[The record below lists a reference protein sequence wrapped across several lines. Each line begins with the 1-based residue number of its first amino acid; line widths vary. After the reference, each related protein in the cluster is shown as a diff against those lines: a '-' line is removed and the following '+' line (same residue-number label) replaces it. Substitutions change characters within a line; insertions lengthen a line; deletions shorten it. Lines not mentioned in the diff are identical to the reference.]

1 MTQQEVWKVI
11 EEYPD
16 YEVSNMGRL
25 WSWKRNKY
33 MKLTLVN
40 RYVRVVLRNTNQT
53 KSFPIHRLVANAFIP
68 NPDNKPV
75 VDHIDGDAMNNQV
88 NNLRW
93 ATFQENSSN
102 SKRHKPTITG
112 VKGIILQKKLY
123 RVRIMFNGKQNS
135 VGYYK
140 TLDEAIAVRTNKAKE
155 LYGEFFNPDEGKI
168 LLCH

>member
-1 MTQQEVWKVI
+1 MIEEVWKVI

-33 MKLTLVN
+33 MKLTMGN
-40 RYVRVVLRNTNQT
+40 RYIRVVLSNENQM
-53 KSFPIHRLVANAFIP
+53 KGFQFHRLVANAFIP

-102 SKRHKPTITG
+102 TKKHKPTITG
-112 VKGIILQKKLY
+112 VKELY
-123 RVRIMFNGKQNS
+123 R
-135 VGYYK
+135 
-140 TLDEAIAVRTNKAKE
+140 
-155 LYGEFFNPDEGKI
+155 
-168 LLCH
+168 LL